1 MGARARRRWYFRRS
15 SLALVSLVGFGD
27 AAARAAATDLPREH
41 ACPAIA
47 GPSAPDAAPVRLRE
61 GMVLARAEVLR
72 LSQLL
77 PAEVWRHRD
86 VFFPDGMKMVIGACH
101 RRYPP
106 PRTYRAATDHFAGR
120 AELDADGNLKG
131 YTAGLPFP
139 AESIDPAANDAG
151 IRWAWNFELRH
162 RGAGP
167 SGRFR
172 IADLPG
178 GGGAAQISAGS
189 WFQLQLAYRADLA
202 QSEYRVAEAP
212 PAVWIAGGRFSEPAD
227 ARGLAWQQTRERA
240 AGQRF
245 ALPDD
250 VFVFVPSLAKV
261 RRAASAWVDGLYLP
275 RYRAP
280 AGAIG
285 SAGAV
290 ASAGAATE
298 HLSRGFTGLS
308 IRPNAYVWRVL
319 GTKQVIA
326 PLNASR
332 GGFPG
337 DPARNFGPS
346 GLSLADDRWDV
357 RQAIAIQGALRE
369 RGREYDWLT
378 LYIDTQTQQPL
389 YVITE
394 RRRDRRRIG
403 VGILLHRW
411 SGDQPGYPAWPD
423 GTPAAVFDPAAA
435 VFFDESDRSGW
446 RRESY
451 DARSTPL
458 PVDELR
464 HRTTS
469 AFLQRGH

>member
-1 MGARARRRWYFRRS
+1 MGARWLRRWYVRLPAFA
-15 SLALVSLVGFGD
+15 LASLVGFAQ
-27 AAARAAATDLPREH
+27 AAAGANATELPREH
-41 ACPAIA
+41 QCPAVAASSTA
-47 GPSAPDAAPVRLRE
+47 GEAPLRLRE
-61 GMVLARAEVLR
+61 GMVVSRSDLLR

-86 VFFPDGMKMVIGACH
+86 VFFPDGTRLVIGDCH

-106 PRTYRAATDHFAGR
+106 PRAYRLATERFAGQ
-120 AELDADGNLKG
+120 AELDAVGNLTG

-139 AESIDPAANDAG
+139 AESLDPAANDAG
-151 IRWAWNFELRH
+151 IRWAWNSELRH

-172 IADLPG
+172 IVALPG
-178 GGGAAQISAGS
+178 GRGGVHTSAGS

-202 QSEYRVAEAP
+202 PSEYRVAEAP
-212 PAVWIAGGRFSEPAD
+212 PAAWVAGGRFAEPAD
-227 ARGLAWQQTRERA
+227 ARGIAWQQTRERA
-240 AGQRF
+240 AAQQST
-245 ALPDD
+245 LPDD
-250 VFVFVPSLAKV
+250 VFVFVPSLGKV

-275 RYRAP
+275 AYRVP
-280 AGAIG
+280 GGVIG

-290 ASAGAATE
+290 ASAGAVTE
-298 HLSRGFTGLS
+298 HLARGFTGLAV
-308 IRPNAYVWRVL
+308 RPNAYVWRVL
-319 GTKQVIA
+319 GVKQVIA
-326 PLNASR
+326 PLNAAR

-337 DPARNFGPS
+337 DPARDFGPS

-369 RGREYDWLT
+369 RGREHDWLT

-423 GTPAAVFDPAAA
+423 GEPAAVFDPAAA
-435 VFFDESDRSGW
+435 VFFDESDGSGW

-458 PVDELR
+458 SADELR

-469 AFLQRGH
+469 AFLQRAR